1 MDDAQLKIQK
11 AGPEAVEKFKMFDEY
26 SNKLCDYYV
35 EGFKI
40 FCKYMAKHH
49 SDLDFSTLDMEA
61 VGKEILA
68 DRPSVGN
75 ADDRVEDIVVTT
87 EPLVDWSPSNPA

>member
-1 MDDAQLKIQK
+1 
-11 AGPEAVEKFKMFDEY
+11 
-26 SNKLCDYYV
+26 
-35 EGFKI
+35 
-40 FCKYMAKHH
+40 
-49 SDLDFSTLDMEA
+49 MEA

-68 DRPSVGN
+68 DRPSAGN